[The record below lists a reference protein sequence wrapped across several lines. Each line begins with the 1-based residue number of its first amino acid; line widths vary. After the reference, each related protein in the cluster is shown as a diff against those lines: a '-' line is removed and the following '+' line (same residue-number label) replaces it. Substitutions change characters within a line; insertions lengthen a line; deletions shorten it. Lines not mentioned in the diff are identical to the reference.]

1 MLEAGA
7 EVEVAR
13 VSETNHR
20 VAADRILRPG
30 GAMRHRSGRGRLEP
44 EIPAEFMAD
53 GARSECL
60 LLSEARA
67 GDGRENSPDARSRGR
82 MEENV
87 RQKTWFGIEY
97 LNGR

>member
-30 GAMRHRSGRGRLEP
+30 GAMRHRSAGDDWNLKSRPNSWLTVHAVNVCYYQRPEP
-44 EIPAEFMAD
+44 EMVERILQTPEVAE
-53 GARSECL
+53 GWK
-60 LLSEARA
+60 
-67 GDGRENSPDARSRGR
+67 R
-82 MEENV
+82 MFAKKLGLESS
-87 RQKTWFGIEY
+87 I
-97 LNGR
+97 